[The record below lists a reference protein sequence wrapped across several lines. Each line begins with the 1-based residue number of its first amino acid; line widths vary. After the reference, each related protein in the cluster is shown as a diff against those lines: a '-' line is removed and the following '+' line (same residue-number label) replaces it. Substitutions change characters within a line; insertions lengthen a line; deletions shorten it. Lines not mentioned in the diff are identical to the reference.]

1 MSNSRFVLASR
12 LYDVPSGTTIEHP
25 ALEATDDDVR
35 RALEEREIRTDGG
48 TESSDT
54 DRFVDPPEG
63 FHKNP
68 DCDLH
73 YSVDLLSRDPA
84 KPSGHALIDVR
95 LLDRGSYK
103 VSLNAGI
110 FGNYGPEDY
119 DHIIV
124 PRGYV
129 QHAVDLLAERSR
141 EPGGERR

>member
-1 MSNSRFVLASR
+1 MTPFVPASR
-12 LYDVPSGTTIEHP
+12 LYDVRSKTTIEHP
-25 ALEATDDDVR
+25 AAQASDADVQ
-35 RALEEREIRTDGG
+35 RALEEREIRADGG
-48 TESSDT
+48 ADSSDT

-73 YSVDLLSRDPA
+73 YSVDLLSRASDDPG
-84 KPSGHALIDVR
+84 GHALIDVR
-95 LLDRGSYK
+95 LLESGSYE

-124 PRGYV
+124 PRGYI
-129 QHAVDLLAERSR
+129 QHAVDLLAERSL
-141 EPGGERR
+141 ESEGESA